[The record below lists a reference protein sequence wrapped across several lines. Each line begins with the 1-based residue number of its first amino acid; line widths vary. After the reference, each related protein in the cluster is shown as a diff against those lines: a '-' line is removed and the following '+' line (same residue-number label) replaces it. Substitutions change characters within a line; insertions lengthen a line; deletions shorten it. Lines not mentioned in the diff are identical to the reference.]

1 MTSQGSDSPFERS
14 QDLNAQ
20 KVEHRVTETK
30 VDDNKSQR
38 HQISMAEVSLWG
50 LITDA
55 LSHPP
60 SPPHLHVI

>member
-38 HQISMAEVSLWG
+38 HQISIATIMA
-50 LITDA
+50 
-55 LSHPP
+55 
-60 SPPHLHVI
+60 

>member
-30 VDDNKSQR
+30 VDDKNWTQPICLA
-38 HQISMAEVSLWG
+38 QNLG
-50 LITDA
+50 F
-55 LSHPP
+55 
-60 SPPHLHVI
+60 